1 MKKLLFV
8 FAAVAAVFTFVSC
21 DKSLSEQLKAEY
33 LPFKTDDKDAWG
45 LLGKDG
51 KPLFKDEFDGEISP
65 SINGVFAV
73 ETKNGISLYR
83 TSEKPE
89 LIKGCENL
97 KAVGVMNEGLIPIV
111 RKGQRIEYVDKDGKT
126 KFVLNPHKNKEIV
139 FASIF
144 IDGLAVIE
152 TDDEKYGFI
161 DTKGKVVIEPKY
173 SYVSV
178 FNEGLCLVQ
187 RIEKNKDT
195 LMVIIN
201 KDGKEI
207 KKLPKDISIE
217 SSVFEEGKLY
227 AKIGTGENRRCA
239 FFDTKGEIMR
249 KLPKK
254 VKRVSDYQGDYYIYS
269 DEEGNKGV
277 NNMKDETVI
286 RAKYES
292 MEFVGKKTFLVEK
305 GDKWNLIDDED
316 NVIKTFEDYTIMR
329 YSDYWECLLGTDS
342 DGKTELLNTKGE
354 KISNEAFV
362 LRNSFYPCVSGVN
375 SDYFDV
381 AATAEKLANCVSDNG
396 IGKIKL
402 GDSMQQWLDG
412 DKPALYREENTAM
425 VYPFMAEVENINKCR
440 LGLQVISKNPITIE
454 KYSTEY
460 YYGYSFRSFSG
471 YGFNQNAKVNAV
483 SLLLELDTE
492 DKVKN
497 VERLVPALRDK
508 LIKKGYKVSE
518 QGTFG
523 CELSKGNNTLVVVP
537 LIADNEPALIMEL
550 VPTSDRTMMKSLEQ
564 IESLYKQNKE
574 RYKDRENEEVEEP
587 FPFEI
592 GVETATEAVEEE
604 VAVEPCCNGGL

>member
-8 FAAVAAVFTFVSC
+8 FAAVAVVFAFVSC
-21 DKSLSEQLKAEY
+21 DKSSSEQLKAEY

-97 KAVGVMNEGLIPIV
+97 KAVGMMNEGLIPIV

-126 KFVLNPHKNKEIV
+126 KFVLNPYKNKEIV

-161 DTKGKVVIEPKY
+161 NAKGKVVIEPKY

-187 RIEKNKDT
+187 RIEKDKDT

-217 SSVFEEGKLY
+217 STVFEEGKLY

-254 VKRVSDYQGDYYIYS
+254 VKWVSDYQGDYYIYS

-292 MEFVGKKTFLVEK
+292 MEFVGKNTFLVEK

-316 NVIKTFEDYTIMR
+316 NVIKSFEDYTIMR
-329 YSDYWECLLGTDS
+329 YSDDWECLLGTDS

-381 AATAEKLANCVSDNG
+381 AATAEKLANCISDNG

-402 GDSMQQWLDG
+402 GDSMQQWLDS
-412 DKPALYREENTAM
+412 DKPALYREKNTAM
-425 VYPFMAEVENINKCR
+425 VYPFMAEVENINKCQ
-440 LGLQVISKNPITIE
+440 LLLQVYSKNPITIE

-471 YGFNQNAKVNAV
+471 YGFNQNAKVNVV

-492 DKVKN
+492 DKMKD
-497 VERLVPALRDK
+497 VESLVPVLRDK
-508 LIKKGYKVSE
+508 LIKQGYKVSE

-523 CELSKGNNTLVVVP
+523 CELSKGNNTLVVAP
-537 LIADNEPALIMEL
+537 LIVDNEPALIMEL
-550 VPTSDRTMMKSLEQ
+550 MPTSDRTMMKSLEQ
-564 IESLYKQNKE
+564 IESLYKQDKE
-574 RYKDRENEEVEEP
+574 RYKDRENEQVEEP
-587 FPFEI
+587 SPFEI
-592 GVETATEAVEEE
+592 GVRRQQKS
-604 VAVEPCCNGGL
+604 LLKK

>member
-8 FAAVAAVFTFVSC
+8 FAAVAAVFTFISC
-21 DKSLSEQLKAEY
+21 DKSSSEQLKAEY
-33 LPFKTDDKDAWG
+33 LPFKTDEKDAWG

-73 ETKNGISLYR
+73 ETKNGMSLYR
-83 TSEKPE
+83 TSDKPE
-89 LIKGCENL
+89 LIKGCEDL
-97 KAVGVMNEGLIPIV
+97 KAVGMMNEGLIPIV

-126 KFVLNPHKNKEIV
+126 KFVLNPHKNKEIE

-187 RIEKNKDT
+187 RIEKDKDT

-217 SSVFEEGKLY
+217 STVFEEGKLY

-239 FFDTKGEIMR
+239 FFDAKGEIMR

-329 YSDYWECLLGTDS
+329 YSDDWECLLGTDS
-342 DGKTELLNTKGE
+342 DDKTELLNTKGE
-354 KISNEAFV
+354 KISNEAFI
-362 LRNSFYPCVSGVN
+362 LGESFYPCVSGVN

-381 AATAEKLANCVSDNG
+381 ATTAEKLANCISDNG

-402 GDSMQQWLDG
+402 GDSMQQWLDS

-425 VYPFMAEVENINKCR
+425 VYAFMAEVENVNKCQLFLR
-440 LGLQVISKNPITIE
+440 VSSKNPITIE

-483 SLLLELDTE
+483 SLFLQLDTE
-492 DKVKN
+492 DKVKD
-497 VERLVPALRDK
+497 VESLVSALRDK
-508 LIKKGYKVSE
+508 LIKKGYRVSK

-550 VPTSDRTMMKSLEQ
+550 MPTSDRTMMKSLEQ
-564 IESLYKQNKE
+564 IESLYKQDKE
-574 RYKDRENEEVEEP
+574 RYKDRENQEVEEP
-587 FPFEI
+587 SPFEI
-592 GVETATEAVEEE
+592 GVETATEEVAEE
-604 VAVEPCCNGGL
+604 VPVM

>member
-1 MKKLLFV
+1 MKKIAIC
-8 FAAVAAVFTFVSC
+8 FAAVAAVFAFVSC

-83 TSEKPE
+83 TSDKPE

-97 KAVGVMNEGLIPIV
+97 KAVGMMNEGLIPIV

-126 KFVLNPHKNKEIV
+126 KFVLNPYKNKEIV
-139 FASIF
+139 SASIF
-144 IDGLAVIE
+144 IDGLAAIG

-161 DTKGKVVIEPKY
+161 DAKGKVLIEPKY

-187 RIEKNKDT
+187 KIEKNKDT

-201 KDGKEI
+201 KDGKEV

-217 SSVFEEGKLY
+217 STVFEECKLY

-254 VKRVSDYQGDYYIYS
+254 VKWVSDYQGDYYIYN

-277 NNMKDETVI
+277 NNMKDETII

-329 YSDYWECLLGTDS
+329 YSDDWECLLGTDS
-342 DGKTELLNTKGE
+342 DGKTELLNIKGE
-354 KISNEAFV
+354 KISNEAFI
-362 LRNSFYPCVSGVN
+362 LGKSFYPCVSGVN

-381 AATAEKLANCVSDNG
+381 ATTAEKLANCISDNG

-483 SLLLELDTE
+483 SLFLQLDTE
-492 DKVKN
+492 DKVKD
-497 VERLVPALRDK
+497 VESLVSALRDK
-508 LIKKGYKVSE
+508 LIKKGYKVSK

-550 VPTSDRTMMKSLEQ
+550 MPTSDRTMMKSLEQ
-564 IESLYKQNKE
+564 IESLYKQDKE
-574 RYKDRENEEVEEP
+574 RYKDRENQEVEEP
-587 FPFEI
+587 SPFEI
-592 GVETATEAVEEE
+592 GVETATEEPLQE
-604 VAVEPCCNGGL
+604 VAVETPVM

>member
-1 MKKLLFV
+1 MKKLPFV

-97 KAVGVMNEGLIPIV
+97 KAVGMMNEGLIPIV

-126 KFVLNPHKNKEIV
+126 KFVLNPYKNKEIV

-144 IDGLAVIE
+144 IDGLAAIG

-178 FNEGLCLVQ
+178 YNEGLCLVQ
-187 RIEKNKDT
+187 KIEKNKDT

-201 KDGKEI
+201 KDGKEV

-217 SSVFEEGKLY
+217 STVFEEGKLY

-254 VKRVSDYQGDYYIYS
+254 VKRVSDYQGDYYIYN

-316 NVIKTFEDYTIMR
+316 NVIKTFEDYTIMS
-329 YSDYWECLLGTDS
+329 YSDAWECLLGTDS

-362 LRNSFYPCVSGVN
+362 LRNSFYPSASGVN

-381 AATAEKLANCVSDNG
+381 AATAEKLANCISDNG

-412 DKPALYREENTAM
+412 DKPALYREENSAM

-550 VPTSDRTMMKSLEQ
+550 MHTSDRTMMKSLEQ
-564 IESLYKQNKE
+564 IESLYKQDKE
-574 RYKDRENEEVEEP
+574 RYKDRNNEEVEEP
-587 FPFEI
+587 SPFEI
-592 GVETATEAVEEE
+592 GVETATEEPLQE
-604 VAVEPCCNGGL
+604 VAVETPAM

>member
-1 MKKLLFV
+1 MQTWFTLLLFV
-8 FAAVAAVFTFVSC
+8 
-21 DKSLSEQLKAEY
+21 Y
-33 LPFKTDDKDAWG
+33 LPFKTDEKDAWG

-97 KAVGVMNEGLIPIV
+97 KAVGMMNEGLIPIV

-126 KFVLNPHKNKEIV
+126 KFVLNPYKNKEIV
-139 FASIF
+139 SASIF
-144 IDGLAVIE
+144 IDGLAAIG

-161 DTKGKVVIEPKY
+161 DAKGKVLIEPKY

-187 RIEKNKDT
+187 KIEKNKDT

-201 KDGKEI
+201 KDGKEV

-217 SSVFEEGKLY
+217 STVFEEGKLY

-254 VKRVSDYQGDYYIYS
+254 VKWVSDYQGDYYIYS

-329 YSDYWECLLGTDS
+329 YFDDWECLLGTDS

-381 AATAEKLANCVSDNG
+381 ATTAEKLANCISDNG

-483 SLLLELDTE
+483 SLFLQLDTE
-492 DKVKN
+492 DKVKD
-497 VERLVPALRDK
+497 VESLVSALRDK
-508 LIKKGYKVSE
+508 LIKKGYKVSK
-518 QGTFG
+518 QGSFG

-550 VPTSDRTMMKSLEQ
+550 MPTSDRTMMKSLEQ
-564 IESLYKQNKE
+564 IESLYKQDKE
-574 RYKDRENEEVEEP
+574 RYKDRENQEVEEP
-587 FPFEI
+587 SPFKI
-592 GVETATEAVEEE
+592 GVETATEEVAEE
-604 VAVEPCCNGGL
+604 VPVM

>member
-8 FAAVAAVFTFVSC
+8 FAAVAAVFAFVSC

-97 KAVGVMNEGLIPIV
+97 KAVGMMNEGLIPIV

-126 KFVLNPHKNKEIV
+126 KFVLNPYKNKEIV
-139 FASIF
+139 SASIF
-144 IDGLAVIE
+144 IDGLAAIG

-161 DTKGKVVIEPKY
+161 DAKGKVLIEPKY

-187 RIEKNKDT
+187 KIEKDKDT

-201 KDGKEI
+201 KDGKEV

-217 SSVFEEGKLY
+217 STVFEEGKLY
-227 AKIGTGENRRCA
+227 AKIGIGENRRCA
-239 FFDTKGEIMR
+239 FFDTKGEVMR

-254 VKRVSDYQGDYYIYS
+254 VKWVSDYQGDYYIYS

-329 YSDYWECLLGTDS
+329 YSDDWECLLGTDS
-342 DGKTELLNTKGE
+342 DGKTELLNIKGE

-375 SDYFDV
+375 SDYLDV
-381 AATAEKLANCVSDNG
+381 AATAEKLANCISDNG

-402 GDSMQQWLDG
+402 GDSMQQWLDD
-412 DKPALYREENTAM
+412 DKPALYREENKAM
-425 VYPFMAEVENINKCR
+425 VYPFMAEVENINKCQ
-440 LGLQVISKNPITIE
+440 LSLQVISKNPITIE

-471 YGFNQNAKVNAV
+471 YGFNPNAKVNAV
-483 SLLLELDTE
+483 YLFLQLDTE
-492 DKVKN
+492 DKLKD
-497 VERLVPALRDK
+497 VESLVSALRDK
-508 LIKKGYKVSE
+508 LIKKGYKVSKQE
-518 QGTFG
+518 TFG
-523 CELSKGNNTLVVVP
+523 CELSKGNNILVVAP
-537 LIADNEPALIMEL
+537 FIADNEPALIMEL
-550 VPTSDRTMMKSLEQ
+550 VPTSDRTMMKSLE
-564 IESLYKQNKE
+564 
-574 RYKDRENEEVEEP
+574 
-587 FPFEI
+587 
-592 GVETATEAVEEE
+592 
-604 VAVEPCCNGGL
+604 

>member
-8 FAAVAAVFTFVSC
+8 FAAVATVFTFVSC

-33 LPFKTDDKDAWG
+33 LPFKTDNKDAWG

-89 LIKGCENL
+89 LIKGCEDL

-139 FASIF
+139 SASVF
-144 IDGLAVIE
+144 IDGLAAIG
-152 TDDEKYGFI
+152 TDEEKYGFI
-161 DTKGKVVIEPKY
+161 DAKGKVVIEPKY

-187 RIEKNKDT
+187 KIEKNKDT

-207 KKLPKDISIE
+207 KKLPKDISIG
-217 SSVFEEGKLY
+217 SNVFKEGKLY

-239 FFDTKGEIMR
+239 FFDTKGEIIR

-329 YSDYWECLLGTDS
+329 YSDDWECLLGTDS

-362 LRNSFYPCVSGVN
+362 LKNSSYPCNPTVN

-471 YGFNQNAKVNAV
+471 YGFNPNAKVNAV
-483 SLLLELDTE
+483 SLFLQFDTE
-492 DKVKN
+492 DKVKV
-497 VERLVPALRDK
+497 VESLVPTLRDK
-508 LIKKGYKVSE
+508 LIKKGYKVSK

-550 VPTSDRTMMKSLEQ
+550 MHTSDRTMMKSLEQ
-564 IESLYKQNKE
+564 IESLYKQDKE

-587 FPFEI
+587 SAFEI
-592 GVETATEAVEEE
+592 GVETATEA
-604 VAVEPCCNGGL
+604 AVESPDMYM

>member
-8 FAAVAAVFTFVSC
+8 FAAVAAVFAFVSC

-97 KAVGVMNEGLIPIV
+97 KAVGMMNEGLIPIV

-126 KFVLNPHKNKEIV
+126 KFVLNPYKNKEIV
-139 FASIF
+139 SASIF
-144 IDGLAVIE
+144 IDGLAAIG

-161 DTKGKVVIEPKY
+161 DAKGKVLIEPKY

-187 RIEKNKDT
+187 KIEKNKDT

-201 KDGKEI
+201 KDGKEV

-217 SSVFEEGKLY
+217 STVFEEGKLY

-254 VKRVSDYQGDYYIYS
+254 VKWVSDYQGDYYIYN

-329 YSDYWECLLGTDS
+329 YSDDWECLLGTDS
-342 DGKTELLNTKGE
+342 DGKTELLNIKGE
-354 KISNEAFV
+354 KISNEAFI
-362 LRNSFYPCVSGVN
+362 LGKSFYPCASGVN

-381 AATAEKLANCVSDNG
+381 AATAEKLANCISDNG

-471 YGFNQNAKVNAV
+471 YGFNQNAKVNVV

-492 DKVKN
+492 DKMKD
-497 VERLVPALRDK
+497 VESLVPALRDK

-523 CELSKGNNTLVVVP
+523 CELSKGNNTLVVAP

-564 IESLYKQNKE
+564 IESLYKQDKE

-587 FPFEI
+587 SPFEI
-592 GVETATEAVEEE
+592 GVEMATETAVEIPERY
-604 VAVEPCCNGGL
+604 

>member
-8 FAAVAAVFTFVSC
+8 FAAVAAVFAFVSC

-97 KAVGVMNEGLIPIV
+97 KAVGMMNEGLIPIV

-126 KFVLNPHKNKEIV
+126 KFVLNPYKNKEIV
-139 FASIF
+139 SASVF
-144 IDGLAVIE
+144 IDGLAAIG

-161 DTKGKVVIEPKY
+161 DAKGKVLIEPKY

-187 RIEKNKDT
+187 KIEKNKDT

-201 KDGKEI
+201 KDGKEV

-217 SSVFEEGKLY
+217 STVFEEGKLY

-254 VKRVSDYQGDYYIYS
+254 VKRVSDYQGDYYIYN

-329 YSDYWECLLGTDS
+329 YSDDWECLLGTDS

-354 KISNEAFV
+354 KISDEAFV

-381 AATAEKLANCVSDNG
+381 AATAEKLANCISDNG

-402 GDSMQQWLDG
+402 GDSMQQWLDD
-412 DKPALYREENTAM
+412 DKPALYREENKAM
-425 VYPFMAEVENINKCR
+425 VYPFMAEVENINKCQ
-440 LGLQVISKNPITIE
+440 LSLQVISKNPITIE

-471 YGFNQNAKVNAV
+471 YGFNPNAKVNAV
-483 SLLLELDTE
+483 YLFLQLDTE
-492 DKVKN
+492 DKLKD
-497 VERLVPALRDK
+497 VESLVPTLRDK
-508 LIKKGYKVSE
+508 LIKKGYKVSKQE
-518 QGTFG
+518 TFG
-523 CELSKGNNTLVVVP
+523 CELSKGNNILVVAP
-537 LIADNEPALIMEL
+537 FIADNEPALIMAL
-550 VPTSDRTMMKSLEQ
+550 MHTSDRTMMKSLEQ
-564 IESLYKQNKE
+564 IESLYKQDKE
-574 RYKDRENEEVEEP
+574 RYKDRENEQVEEP
-587 FPFEI
+587 FPSEI
-592 GVETATEAVEEE
+592 GVETATETAEEE
-604 VAVEPCCNGGL
+604 VIVEPVTGL

>member
-1 MKKLLFV
+1 MLFV
-8 FAAVAAVFTFVSC
+8 FAAVAAVFAFVSC
-21 DKSLSEQLKAEY
+21 DKSSSEQLKAEY
-33 LPFKTDDKDAWG
+33 LPFKTDEKDAWG

-97 KAVGVMNEGLIPIV
+97 KAVGMMNEGLIPIV

-126 KFVLNPHKNKEIV
+126 KFVLNPYKNKEIV
-139 FASIF
+139 SASIF
-144 IDGLAVIE
+144 IDGLAAIG

-161 DTKGKVVIEPKY
+161 DAKGKVLIEPKY

-187 RIEKNKDT
+187 KIEKNKDT

-201 KDGKEI
+201 KDGKEV

-217 SSVFEEGKLY
+217 STVFEEGKLY

-254 VKRVSDYQGDYYIYS
+254 VKWVSDYQGDYYIYN

-329 YSDYWECLLGTDS
+329 YSDDWECLLGTDS
-342 DGKTELLNTKGE
+342 DGKTELLNIKGE
-354 KISNEAFV
+354 KISNEAFI
-362 LRNSFYPCVSGVN
+362 LGKSFYPCASGVN

-381 AATAEKLANCVSDNG
+381 AATAEKLANCISDNA

-483 SLLLELDTE
+483 SLFLQLDTE
-492 DKVKN
+492 DKLKD

-508 LIKKGYKVSE
+508 LIKKGYRVSE

-523 CELSKGNNTLVVVP
+523 CELSKGNNTLVVIP
-537 LIADNEPALIMEL
+537 LIVDNEPALIMEL
-550 VPTSDRTMMKSLEQ
+550 MHTSNRTMMKSLEQ
-564 IESLYKQNKE
+564 IESLYKQDKE

-587 FPFEI
+587 SPFEI
-592 GVETATEAVEEE
+592 GVETATEEVAEE
-604 VAVEPCCNGGL
+604 VPVM

>member
-89 LIKGCENL
+89 LIKGCEDL

-139 FASIF
+139 SASVF
-144 IDGLAVIE
+144 IDGLAAIG
-152 TDDEKYGFI
+152 TDEEKYGFI
-161 DTKGKVVIEPKY
+161 DAKGKVVIEPKY

-187 RIEKNKDT
+187 KIEKNKDT

-207 KKLPKDISIE
+207 KKLPKDISIG
-217 SSVFEEGKLY
+217 SNVFKEGKLY

-239 FFDTKGEIMR
+239 FFDTKGEIIR

-329 YSDYWECLLGTDS
+329 YSDDWECLLGTDS

-362 LRNSFYPCVSGVN
+362 LKNSSYPCNPTVN

-471 YGFNQNAKVNAV
+471 YGFNPNAKVNAV
-483 SLLLELDTE
+483 SLFLQFDTE
-492 DKVKN
+492 DKVKV
-497 VERLVPALRDK
+497 VESLVPTLRDK
-508 LIKKGYKVSE
+508 LIKKGYKVSK

-550 VPTSDRTMMKSLEQ
+550 MHTSDRTMMKSLEQ
-564 IESLYKQNKE
+564 IESLYKQDKE
-574 RYKDRENEEVEEP
+574 RYKDRNNEEVEEP
-587 FPFEI
+587 SPFEI
-592 GVETATEAVEEE
+592 GVETATEA
-604 VAVEPCCNGGL
+604 AVESPDMYM

>member
-8 FAAVAAVFTFVSC
+8 FAAVAVVFAFVSC
-21 DKSLSEQLKAEY
+21 DKSSSEQLKAEY

-73 ETKNGISLYR
+73 EAKNGISLYR
-83 TSEKPE
+83 TSDKPE
-89 LIKGCENL
+89 LIKGCEDL
-97 KAVGVMNEGLIPIV
+97 KAVGMMNEGLIPIV

-187 RIEKNKDT
+187 RIEKDKDT
-195 LMVIIN
+195 LIVIIN

-217 SSVFEEGKLY
+217 STIFEEGKLY
-227 AKIGTGENRRCA
+227 AKIGTGENRRCV

-292 MEFVGKKTFLVEK
+292 MEFVGKNTFLVEK

-329 YSDYWECLLGTDS
+329 YFDDWECLLGTDS

-362 LRNSFYPCVSGVN
+362 LSNSFYPCVSGVN

-381 AATAEKLANCVSDNG
+381 AATAEKLANCISDNG

-471 YGFNQNAKVNAV
+471 YGFNQNAKVNVV

-492 DKVKN
+492 DKMKD
-497 VERLVPALRDK
+497 VESLVPVLRDK

-523 CELSKGNNTLVVVP
+523 CELSKGNNTLVIVP
-537 LIADNEPALIMEL
+537 LIADNEPALIMEFMH
-550 VPTSDRTMMKSLEQ
+550 TSDRTMMKSLEQ
-564 IESLYKQNKE
+564 IESLYKQDKE

-587 FPFEI
+587 SPFEI
-592 GVETATEAVEEE
+592 GVETATEEPLQE
-604 VAVEPCCNGGL
+604 VAVETPAM